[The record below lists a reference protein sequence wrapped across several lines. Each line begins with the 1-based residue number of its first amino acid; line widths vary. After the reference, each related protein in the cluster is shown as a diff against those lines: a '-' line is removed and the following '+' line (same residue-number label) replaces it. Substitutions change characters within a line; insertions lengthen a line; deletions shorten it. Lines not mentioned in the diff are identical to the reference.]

1 MIRPDKLMDLNTS
14 VLFVSGE
21 IIKKILKTK
30 NKKIKYSDL
39 YNFFYE
45 KYKEDTEY
53 NFTPALNFLFL
64 LDKIEY
70 SLSKDE
76 VRLKSEIS

>member
-1 MIRPDKLMDLNTS
+1 MIRPDKFMDLKTS

-21 IIKKILKTK
+21 IIKRILKNK
-30 NKKIKYSDL
+30 NKRIKYSDL

-53 NFTPALNFLFL
+53 NFPPALNFLFL

-76 VRLKSEIS
+76 VRLKNEIS

>member
-1 MIRPDKLMDLNTS
+1 MDLKTS

>member
-1 MIRPDKLMDLNTS
+1 MIRPDKFMDLKTS

-39 YNFFYE
+39 
-45 KYKEDTEY
+45 
-53 NFTPALNFLFL
+53 
-64 LDKIEY
+64 
-70 SLSKDE
+70 
-76 VRLKSEIS
+76 